1 MRLRLRLLWLILAS
15 LWRKPLEILD
25 ESILSLR
32 VLPNDIDIS
41 KITNDRYLA
50 LTDLGR
56 IDLAVRNGLLQT
68 MFKRRWA
75 PLAYVVMIRFRHPLV
90 VFQKYQLRTQI
101 IYWDDDSLYLRQRF
115 ARSGRIVATGYVYA
129 TLLGPDS
136 RVSPQDIFA
145 VARQHPVRPEMPEVV
160 RRLQELNAMIHLEQG
175 EIVG

>member
-75 PLAYVVMIRFRHPLV
+75 PLTYVVMIRFRHPLV
-90 VFQKYQLRTQI
+90 VFQKYQLRTQ
-101 IYWDDDSLYLRQRF
+101 S
-115 ARSGRIVATGYVYA
+115 STGMR
-129 TLLGPDS
+129 T
-136 RVSPQDIFA
+136 VSICGSD
-145 VARQHPVRPEMPEVV
+145 
-160 RRLQELNAMIHLEQG
+160 LQGMEE
-175 EIVG
+175 